1 MSAGGAGGLEEIA
14 ARAVEAAL
22 AAGAG
27 QAEAWS
33 EQITERN
40 IRVYEGEVESLT
52 DATSRGLGVRVITEG
67 RSGYS
72 FGTELTE
79 TGATEV
85 ARAAHEA
92 AAVCDADPHAGL
104 PEESGSAELPDLAS
118 SELEGFTTQRKVELA
133 LEIERAA
140 RGTPG
145 VSQVEE
151 TAYADAHRAVALVN
165 SLGLRSSFASTSAW
179 AYASAFAGEGSD
191 LMTGIGVG
199 IARDPSGLDAA
210 GIGRE
215 AAERAL
221 ALVGARQPASRRC
234 PVVLDPFVAA
244 AFVGIIGGMLS
255 ADAVQRGRSPFAGR
269 EGEEVA
275 AQDLRLVDDGLHP
288 LGLATAPFDGEGSPS
303 RRTPLIEGGRL
314 ASFLYDARTARRAR
328 RATTASASRAS
339 YRSAPVVGAGNLVL
353 EPGERDLGS
362 LLAHAGE
369 GLYVTD
375 VVGLHSGVNPVSGTF
390 SVGASGR
397 LIRGGELAEPVREIT
412 VASDL
417 ESMLRAVDGVG
428 RDGRWLPFGGSVL
441 APPLAL
447 REMVVSGG

>member
-1 MSAGGAGGLEEIA
+1 MSAEALQLEETA

-27 QAEAWS
+27 QAEAWT
-33 EQITERN
+33 EQVSERN

-52 DATSRGLGVRVITEG
+52 DATSRGLGVRVITDG

-72 FGTELTE
+72 FGTDLTE
-79 TGATEV
+79 EGARGV
-85 ARAAHEA
+85 AQAAHRA
-92 AAVCDADPHAGL
+92 AAVCDPDPHAGL
-104 PEESGSAELPDLAS
+104 PEDAGAAELPSLAS
-118 SELEGFTTQRKVELA
+118 PERERFTTRHKVELA

-151 TAYADAHRAVALVN
+151 TAYADAHRVVALVN
-165 SLGLRSSFASTSAW
+165 SLGLRASFASTSAW

-199 IARDPSGLDAA
+199 LARDPAGLDAA
-210 GIGRE
+210 AIGSE
-215 AAERAL
+215 AADRAM

-244 AFVGIIGGMLS
+244 AFVGVVGGMLS
-255 ADAVQRGRSPFAGR
+255 ADAVQRGRSLFAGR
-269 EGEEVA
+269 EGEDVA
-275 AQDLRLVDDGLHP
+275 AADVRLADDGLHA

-303 RRTPLIEGGRL
+303 RRTPLLEDGRL
-314 ASFLYDARTARRAR
+314 ASFLYDARTARRAG
-328 RATTASASRAS
+328 RAGTASASRAS
-339 YRSAPVVGAGNLVL
+339 YRTAPAVGASNLVL
-353 EPGERDLGS
+353 EPGKRDLDS
-362 LLAHAGE
+362 LLALVGD

-397 LIRGGELAEPVREIT
+397 LIRDGELAEPVREIT
-412 VASDL
+412 IASDV
-417 ESMLRAVDGVG
+417 ESMLSAVTGIG

-441 APPLAL
+441 APHLAL
-447 REMVVSGG
+447 QEMTVSGS

>member
-1 MSAGGAGGLEEIA
+1 MSAGALHLEETA

-27 QAEAWS
+27 QAEAWI

-40 IRVYEGEVESLT
+40 IRVYEGEVERLT
-52 DATSRGLGVRVITEG
+52 DATSRGLGVRVITAG

-72 FGTELTE
+72 FGTDVTE
-79 TGATEV
+79 AGARDV
-85 ARAAHEA
+85 ATAAHEA
-92 AAVCDADPHAGL
+92 AAVCDPDPHAGL
-104 PEESGSAELPDLAS
+104 PEEHGAAELPSLAS
-118 SELEGFTTQRKVELA
+118 AGFEAFTTRRKVELA

-151 TAYADAHRAVALVN
+151 TAYADAHRVVALVN
-165 SLGLRSSFASTSAW
+165 SLGLRASYASTSAW
-179 AYASAFAGEGSD
+179 AYASAFAGKGSD

-199 IARDPSGLDAA
+199 LARDPAGLDAA
-210 GIGRE
+210 AIGRE
-215 AAERAL
+215 AADRAL

-244 AFVGIIGGMLS
+244 AFVGIVGGMLS
-255 ADAVQRGRSPFAGR
+255 ADAVQRGRSLFAGR

-275 AQDLRLVDDGLHP
+275 APGVELIDDGLHP

-303 RRTPLIEGGRL
+303 RRTPLLESGRL
-314 ASFLYDARTARRAR
+314 ASFLYDARTARRAGS
-328 RATTASASRAS
+328 ATTASASRAS
-339 YRSAPVVGAGNLVL
+339 YRAAPEVGASNLVL
-353 EPGERDLGS
+353 EPGDGDLAS
-362 LLAHAGE
+362 LLAKAGD

-428 RDGRWLPFGGSVL
+428 RSARWLPFGGSVL
-441 APPLAL
+441 APHLSL
-447 REMVVSGG
+447 SEMTVSGA